1 MMNRIWWIEAVMC
14 VTAAA
19 LVTGCGGGGPGFDPN
34 TTGTANETVVEISS
48 GSWISGAEVETG
60 GRLATSTSPAG
71 AFSVAGIPPGAQLIT
86 VTLPS
91 PYVLASSTPM
101 YCTVVAGQTTVLPG
115 PIYVVT
121 SQSPPPP
128 AI

>member
-1 MMNRIWWIEAVMC
+1 MTLIWQTKLATCVAAV
-14 VTAAA
+14 
-19 LVTGCGGGGPGFDPN
+19 LVAGCGGGGGPA
-34 TTGTANETVVEISS
+34 TTGTVTGTVAEIAS
-48 GSWISGAEVETG
+48 GSGISGAEVQIG
-60 GRLATSTSPAG
+60 GRSATSTSPAE